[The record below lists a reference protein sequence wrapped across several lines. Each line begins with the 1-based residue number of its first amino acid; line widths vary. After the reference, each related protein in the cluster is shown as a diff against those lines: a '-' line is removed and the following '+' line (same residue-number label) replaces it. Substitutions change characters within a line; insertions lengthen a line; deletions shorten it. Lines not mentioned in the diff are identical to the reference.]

1 MSENITTSIKQ
12 IDEITKTAMHAVD
25 TLLDNSMEMNR
36 FMMEKVLNDYESFVQ
51 LGEAYGNS
59 TTSINKSMDKVKT
72 KSIYITEMMQDVNTS
87 LQEIDESVIS
97 TSNTIIDLTVSTDT
111 IEQSMY
117 SLSSISE
124 ENAQSAIQLYNQI
137 DKYKY

>member
-1 MSENITTSIKQ
+1 
-12 IDEITKTAMHAVD
+12 MHAVD

>member
-12 IDEITKTAMHAVD
+12 IDEITKTAMHAVN